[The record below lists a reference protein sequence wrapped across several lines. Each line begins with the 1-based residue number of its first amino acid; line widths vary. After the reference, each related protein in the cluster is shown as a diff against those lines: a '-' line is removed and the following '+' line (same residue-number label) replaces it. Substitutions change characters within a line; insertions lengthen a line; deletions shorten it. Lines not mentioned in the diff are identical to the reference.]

1 VACSRSQARPSHDAR
16 DQRAGPTLRVVNA
29 VVWTGDPSRP
39 WAEAIAVD
47 GSRILA
53 VGTTAEIETRA
64 SAGEVIDARGQL
76 LVPGFIDSHVHF
88 LEGGFRLASVQLR
101 DARTRTELVS
111 RLRAFAATVPEGSWI
126 TGGDW
131 DHTLWGGEPPRRNW
145 IDAVT
150 PNHPV
155 WINRLDGHM
164 ALAKSAALRAAGVTR
179 DTPAI
184 EGGEIVRNAKGE
196 PTGLLKDNAMSLVEQ
211 EVPPPSTAQKDAALA
226 AAMQHVAAHYGGS
239 AATGSSRRRRR
250 SKASRSS
257 RRWRRGASPMIA
269 AAPPRRCASRC
280 RRPVAAA
287 RARRGRCRPTSP
299 CCGPSSRLT
308 PR

>member
-1 VACSRSQARPSHDAR
+1 VAGTESEKAP
-16 DQRAGPTLRVVNA
+16 AGT
-29 VVWTGDPSRP
+29 
-39 WAEAIAVD
+39 
-47 GSRILA
+47 
-53 VGTTAEIETRA
+53 
-64 SAGEVIDARGQL
+64 
-76 LVPGFIDSHVHF
+76 
-88 LEGGFRLASVQLR
+88 
-101 DARTRTELVS
+101 
-111 RLRAFAATVPEGSWI
+111 WI
-126 TGGDW
+126 TGSDW

-164 ALAKSAALRAAGVTR
+164 ALANSAALRAAGVTR

-299 CCGPSSRLT
+299 CCGPSSRHRHPGGWVPEQKITVEEALAAYT
-308 PR
+308 RAAAYASFEERDKGMIAPGMLGDVTVIDRDLRRIPPADIRNARIVYTIVGGRVMFRGDPPSRPR